1 MIQEIIKSRAGVI
14 EGRILAEKR
23 KHPTLDWIK
32 IASIKISKD
41 IQELLIEKWT
51 ETKNKQYEGKR

>member
-41 IQELLIEKWT
+41 IQELLEVESLEEVK
-51 ETKNKQYEGKR
+51 

>member
-1 MIQEIIKSRAGVI
+1 MKEQERIDSISNII

-32 IASIKISKD
+32 IASIKIAKEIME
-41 IQELLIEKWT
+41 IQD
-51 ETKNKQYEGKR
+51 NKKR

>member
-1 MIQEIIKSRAGVI
+1 MTHIEDLANII

-32 IASIKISKD
+32 IASIKIAND
-41 IQELLIEKWT
+41 IVEYKKLTPQEKPE
-51 ETKNKQYEGKR
+51 